1 MAYEDKTL
9 SELMDEIRKKQQPSV
24 AETAFLW
31 DDDSIGDDDYFD
43 NLETA
48 PSPTVLNLDA
58 CVDKALRDLESYHLA
73 TEDQNTIREFLT
85 FRIQTRQAPMDQP
98 EAHRSYYNL
107 LIHGNEKESIS
118 HVANILRMALNIC
131 QSEALI
137 RTESELLQQLDNASR
152 RNRSSNDPLI
162 PRGVRFILIN
172 ECQDAPQMNLDGGS
186 AIRDAS
192 KKAIENYY
200 AMWNTVFSYIRLNPE
215 TILLAGCDEGVY
227 RGTMRPFTELSQRI
241 CCHHIQLVPQSED
254 DLLADCM
261 EELNRS
267 SFALADDFE
276 PALAEYFHNAYR
288 SSELRGQAFVADLL
302 DRIYVRYYSRPRDNL
317 TLTADCVPKFDFLT
331 QSAES
336 ILGQLEQLIGLENVK
351 TEFRNIYK
359 MQVAGLADP
368 ENTHYHMTFTGN
380 PGTGKTTVARMAADL
395 FHRMGILKTNKLVSV
410 KPSDL
415 VSEWIG
421 GTGMKAMEMIRR
433 AYNGVLFIDEAYG
446 IANMDRGEE
455 LLNVLLQEM
464 ENHADKLIVIFAGY
478 TDEMRELLKA
488 NPGLGS
494 RIGQE
499 IHFADYTQ
507 EELAQIFLQMC
518 KKSGFSLD
526 PSARDELDDCIGAMM
541 TREFFGNARDIR
553 NMLQDLKEVW
563 SEDFYT
569 AITQNRMAASDVK
582 KVFLPHHFEKIMP
595 PKKEVSINDLI
606 GLEVLKN
613 KLEAFKRQAMYQKH
627 LREKG
632 FANLSDFSMH
642 MIFTGNPGTGKST
655 VAKLIA
661 DDLYSIGM
669 LKTNRLVVA
678 GRKDLVGIRG
688 DTAQKTTD
696 MIRKAVGGVLFIDE
710 AYSLSGDR
718 YGNGE
723 CIEVLLTAME
733 EHKSDTVFI
742 FAGYVDEIQEF
753 LASNPGIQSRIG
765 YIFHFENYSPKE
777 LTTMYADKMKKTGF
791 IVSEDALQ
799 RVREIM
805 EYFQDVKNFG
815 NGRFV
820 NHVMHQTISQ
830 RANRDFAKDYRNI
843 TQEDIPTFKTLI
855 ETAPNSMQ
863 LYDPAEITPEQH
875 RRTAIHEVGHA
886 AAIMVLN
893 PKQIPECI
901 SIRNQAGSYGRVTI
915 PRYMAEQTEEYLLIH
930 IAILL
935 SGMNAEKLLL
945 GNHATGCVDDYARA
959 KQLASDMVEKYAMTT
974 YGATPGE
981 ILLTAEEMSCT
992 LIRGR
997 KERLEELA
1005 QILREEKEL
1014 TGERFKEL
1022 FFPE

>member
-1 MAYEDKTL
+1 M
-9 SELMDEIRKKQQPSV
+9 S
-24 AETAFLW
+24 
-31 DDDSIGDDDYFD
+31 
-43 NLETA
+43 
-48 PSPTVLNLDA
+48 
-58 CVDKALRDLESYHLA
+58 
-73 TEDQNTIREFLT
+73 
-85 FRIQTRQAPMDQP
+85 
-98 EAHRSYYNL
+98 
-107 LIHGNEKESIS
+107 
-118 HVANILRMALNIC
+118 
-131 QSEALI
+131 
-137 RTESELLQQLDNASR
+137 
-152 RNRSSNDPLI
+152 
-162 PRGVRFILIN
+162 
-172 ECQDAPQMNLDGGS
+172 
-186 AIRDAS
+186 
-192 KKAIENYY
+192 
-200 AMWNTVFSYIRLNPE
+200 
-215 TILLAGCDEGVY
+215 
-227 RGTMRPFTELSQRI
+227 
-241 CCHHIQLVPQSED
+241 
-254 DLLADCM
+254 
-261 EELNRS
+261 
-267 SFALADDFE
+267 
-276 PALAEYFHNAYR
+276 
-288 SSELRGQAFVADLL
+288 
-302 DRIYVRYYSRPRDNL
+302 
-317 TLTADCVPKFDFLT
+317 ADCVPQYDPLT
-331 QSAES
+331 WSAENV
-336 ILGQLEQLIGLENVK
+336 LGQLEQLVGLETVK
-351 TEFRNIYK
+351 AEFRNIYK

-368 ENTHYHMTFTGN
+368 ENTYYHMIFSGN
-380 PGTGKTTVARMAADL
+380 PGTGKTTVARMAAEL

-421 GTGMKAMEMIRR
+421 GTGMKAAEMIRR

-464 ENHADKLIVIFAGY
+464 ENHADKLIVILAGY

-507 EELAQIFLQMC
+507 EELAQIFLKMC
-518 KKSGFSLD
+518 KKSGFSVD
-526 PSARDELDDCIGAMM
+526 PSAMDELDECIGALM

-553 NMLQDLKEVW
+553 NMLQNLKEVW

-569 AITQNRMAASDVK
+569 AVTKNGASAADVQ
-582 KVFLPHHFEKIMP
+582 KVFLPRHFEKIMP

-613 KLEAFKRQAMYQKH
+613 KLEIFKRQAMYQKH

-632 FANLSDFSMH
+632 FTNLSDFSMH

-678 GRKDLVGIRG
+678 ERKDLIGIHG
-688 DTAQKTTD
+688 DTGKKTAD

-718 YGNGE
+718 YGNSE

-742 FAGYVDEIQEF
+742 FAGYVDEMQSF

-765 YIFHFENYSPKE
+765 YTFHFEDYSPEE
-777 LTTMYADKMKKTGF
+777 LTTMYAVKMRKTGF
-791 IVSEDALQ
+791 VVSEDALQ
-799 RVREIM
+799 QVREIM
-805 EYFQDVKNFG
+805 AYFQDVKHFG

-820 NHVMHQTISQ
+820 DHVIHQTISQ
-830 RANRDFAKDYRNI
+830 RANRDFTKDYRSI
-843 TQEDIPTFKTLI
+843 THEDIPAIKTII
-855 ETAPNSMQ
+855 ETAPNSMN

-875 RRTAIHEVGHA
+875 YRTAVHETGHA

-893 PKQIPECI
+893 PKQIPERI
-901 SIRNQAGSYGRVTI
+901 SIRNQAGSYGRVILQRSIT
-915 PRYMAEQTEEYLLIH
+915 EQTEEYLLIH

-945 GNHATGCVDDYARA
+945 GNHATGCAGDYAQA
-959 KQLASDMVEKYAMTT
+959 KQLAQDMVEKFAMTA
-974 YGATPGE
+974 YGVTPAA
-981 ILLTAEEMSCT
+981 ILHTAEEMSCT
-992 LIRGR
+992 LIGGR
-997 KERLEELA
+997 KKKLERIA
-1005 QILREEKEL
+1005 KILLEEKEL

-1022 FFPE
+1022 FYPE